1 MNSASKALGNR
12 KLGMRQIRTIASHI
26 AAKFRPEKIVL
37 FGSAASKKSGPDSDV
52 DLLIV
57 MKTKESTWE
66 KAVEISSSIKH
77 EFPIDILVKTP
88 VEIANRM
95 GLGDVFIRDIMQNG
109 KILYEQT
116 G

>member
-1 MNSASKALGNR
+1 MNSANR
-12 KLGMRQIRTIASHI
+12 TSRNGKIAMKQIRSIASLI

-52 DLLIV
+52 DLLVV
-57 MKTKESTWE
+57 MKTKGSTWE

-88 VEIANRM
+88 VEIANRL
-95 GLGDVFIRDIMQNG
+95 GLGDFFVRDIMENG